1 MDAEKVTEVEM
12 KELTPEV
19 QDDKDVEKGKVEETK
34 EAEKGAENK
43 EEEKKESTVCK
54 PKSSS
59 ENISV
64 PSSSKSN
71 EAEKKA
77 DEDGEKKENEVKD
90 LYCKLKNPSED
101 VYNIT
106 VQSSS
111 KSNEEAEKKA
121 DEDGEKKENEVK
133 EDLYCKL
140 KNPSEDVYNITVQS
154 SSKSNEEAKKKA
166 EKEGEKKEEGN
177 VYCKLKSPS
186 EDIYNLSK
194 PSSSSKRDRA
204 GKVGK
209 EEENEDVEDVYSK
222 LNDPSENVYM
232 TAMSSSTAKHNKE
245 IYRSV
250 RLYKM
255 ISAVFIVLSLLLL
268 AVVLALA
275 MKLNV
280 KSPESAESRFI
291 CEQCQTKCPPPK
303 IIPAGCQ
310 CCECEEDWEK
320 FENSCYFFSET
331 RLNWQESREECQ
343 KQGGDL
349 VVINNNEV
357 QEFLN
362 EYGNVRYWIGLHYSE
377 EQRWMWINNTASTQ
391 SYWSHGPPNP
401 GSQSSCAL
409 LNGGGSDLN
418 NWSSDKCTVYSQYI
432 CQRC

>member
-1 MDAEKVTEVEM
+1 MEMKKFAPVEVQDVKDAEKS
-12 KELTPEV
+12 K
-19 QDDKDVEKGKVEETK
+19 KEETK
-34 EAEKGAENK
+34 E
-43 EEEKKESTVCK
+43 EEEKEGT
-54 PKSSS
+54 
-59 ENISV
+59 I
-64 PSSSKSN
+64 
-71 EAEKKA
+71 
-77 DEDGEKKENEVKD
+77 
-90 LYCKLKNPSED
+90 LYRKLKNPPEEICTIASLPAPTPKQTED
-101 VYNIT
+101 VY
-106 VQSSS
+106 
-111 KSNEEAEKKA
+111 
-121 DEDGEKKENEVK
+121 
-133 EDLYCKL
+133 
-140 KNPSEDVYNITVQS
+140 
-154 SSKSNEEAKKKA
+154 
-166 EKEGEKKEEGN
+166 
-177 VYCKLKSPS
+177 
-186 EDIYNLSK
+186 
-194 PSSSSKRDRA
+194 RR
-204 GKVGK
+204 
-209 EEENEDVEDVYSK
+209 
-222 LNDPSENVYM
+222 
-232 TAMSSSTAKHNKE
+232 
-245 IYRSV
+245 V

-255 ISAVFIVLSLLLL
+255 ISAVFIILSLLLL

-280 KSPESAESRFI
+280 KSPESAESKFI
-291 CEQCQTKCPPPK
+291 CEQCQTTCPPPK

-349 VVINNNEV
+349 VVINNKEV

>member
-1 MDAEKVTEVEM
+1 MYIKFCNFGPYADAKVC
-12 KELTPEV
+12 
-19 QDDKDVEKGKVEETK
+19 
-34 EAEKGAENK
+34 AESK
-43 EEEKKESTVCK
+43 EEVTT
-54 PKSSS
+54 
-59 ENISV
+59 
-64 PSSSKSN
+64 
-71 EAEKKA
+71 
-77 DEDGEKKENEVKD
+77 
-90 LYCKLKNPSED
+90 D
-101 VYNIT
+101 VY
-106 VQSSS
+106 
-111 KSNEEAEKKA
+111 
-121 DEDGEKKENEVK
+121 
-133 EDLYCKL
+133 
-140 KNPSEDVYNITVQS
+140 
-154 SSKSNEEAKKKA
+154 
-166 EKEGEKKEEGN
+166 
-177 VYCKLKSPS
+177 
-186 EDIYNLSK
+186 
-194 PSSSSKRDRA
+194 RR
-204 GKVGK
+204 
-209 EEENEDVEDVYSK
+209 
-222 LNDPSENVYM
+222 
-232 TAMSSSTAKHNKE
+232 
-245 IYRSV
+245 V

-255 ISAVFIVLSLLLL
+255 ISAVFIILSLLLL

-280 KSPESAESRFI
+280 KSPESAESKFI
-291 CEQCQTKCPPPK
+291 CEQCQTTCPPPK

-349 VVINNNEV
+349 VVINNKEV